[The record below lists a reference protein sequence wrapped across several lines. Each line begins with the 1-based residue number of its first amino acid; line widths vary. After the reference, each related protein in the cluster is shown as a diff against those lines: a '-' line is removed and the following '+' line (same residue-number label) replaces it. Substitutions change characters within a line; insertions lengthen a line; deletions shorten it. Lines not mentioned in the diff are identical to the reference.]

1 MAIPIGI
8 SCKGERF
15 PHTDFAILPQV

>member
-8 SCKGERF
+8 SCIGERF
-15 PHTDFAILPQV
+15 PNTDFAILPQV